1 MLKVGITGGIGSGKS
16 VIAKIFASLGIPVYN
31 ADTEARQLLNTN
43 KEVQQQI
50 IARFGEDSYKEGRL
64 NNSYISSV
72 VFNDPEKLEILNA
85 ITHPAIIA
93 HGERW
98 VQQQTTSYTVK
109 EAALF
114 FESGSAS
121 SIDFMIGVYTP
132 ENIRVTRVQLRDGLT
147 PEKIK
152 QRIRNQLDES
162 IKMKL
167 CDAIIDNSGTL
178 LVTPQVIT
186 LHEKFLKMAAQQ

>member
-1 MLKVGITGGIGSGKS
+1 M
-16 VIAKIFASLGIPVYN
+16 GIPVYN
-31 ADTEARQLLNTN
+31 ADTEARQLLNTDP
-43 KEVQQQI
+43 EIQQQI
-50 IARFGEDSYKEGRL
+50 IASFGEESYKEGRL

-72 VFNDPEKLEILNA
+72 VFNDPEQLEILNA

-93 HGERW
+93 HGEKW
-98 VQQQTTSYTVK
+98 MQQQTSPYTIK

-121 SIDFMIGVYTP
+121 NIDFMIGVYAP
-132 ENIRVTRVQLRDGLT
+132 ENIRVARVQQRDGLA

-152 QRIRNQLDES
+152 QRIRNQLDEN

-167 CDAIIDNSGTL
+167 CDAIIDNSGTML
-178 LVTPQVIT
+178 ITPQVIA
-186 LHEKFLKMAAQQ
+186 LHEKFLQMAAPQ